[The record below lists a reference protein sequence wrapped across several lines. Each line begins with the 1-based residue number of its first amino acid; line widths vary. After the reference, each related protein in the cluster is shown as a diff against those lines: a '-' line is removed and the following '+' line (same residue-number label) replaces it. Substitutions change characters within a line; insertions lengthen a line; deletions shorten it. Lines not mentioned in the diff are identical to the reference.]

1 MCPRVH
7 CLPCVRPRSPGR
19 DQGSHACHHSRA
31 VQPAGASMRLH
42 MTGNGLHPMRAA
54 ALRPALRPACS
65 AVSRAGKILPPRR
78 MAADFSELDDDALLE
93 LWWAAAEQG
102 DTQRLKDI
110 AGAEPNIINLVR
122 MHCGATTAHAHAHAR
137 ARAHAHTHT
146 HTHTHAHT
154 QPRRCKPTRRIC
166 CRSCQAK
173 AKTPKRPI
181 SKTSACQPCTSAACL
196 DRPLRCVAI
205 VLLSHV
211 KCKNGPS

>member
-1 MCPRVH
+1 MH
-7 CLPCVRPRSPGR
+7 CLPCVRPRWQCR
-19 DQGSHACHHSRA
+19 DQGSLACHHSRA
-31 VQPAGASMRLH
+31 VQLAGTSLRLH

-122 MHCGATTAHAHAHAR
+122 MHSGAATAHAHAHGR
-137 ARAHAHTHT
+137 AR
-146 HTHTHAHT
+146 THAHT
-154 QPRRCKPTRRIC
+154 TRTRTRTRTRTHTRNPAGANRRDVFAVGAVKQRQRRQKGRFRKPRRVSPAHRLHVWTGRYG
-166 CRSCQAK
+166 
-173 AKTPKRPI
+173 
-181 SKTSACQPCTSAACL
+181 
-196 DRPLRCVAI
+196 
-205 VLLSHV
+205 VLLS
-211 KCKNGPS
+211 CCYPT